1 MKMNWHK
8 SAISLAKD
16 GLSMAEIFDAIC
28 QQCSESHS
36 LPPSYNAIASYL
48 HRNKETWSESK
59 RSRKFKQPFDDMKS
73 GTIKA
78 AKELMYDEFY
88 ISQLRNATTEEELT
102 RIMIDARRNSYRD

>member
-36 LPPSYNAIASYL
+36 STPSYSAIASYL
-48 HRNKETWSESK
+48 HRNKKTWSESK
-59 RSRKFKQPFDDMKS
+59 HSRRFKQPFDDAKN

-78 AKELMYDEFY
+78 AKELMYDDFY
-88 ISQLRNATTEEELT
+88 ISQLKNATTEEELM
-102 RIMIDARRNSYRD
+102 RIMINARRNSYTD